1 VAVDL
6 LADFHAARAEVF
18 RAPDERFPNLLL
30 HDDAPLARLFLIQRV
45 VFEWLRSGGAGG
57 RGEGEGGG
65 GEIEREG
72 EGEGV
77 KRRRQRE
84 ASELRRSLA
93 LSLSPRPARRNAARG
108 RESARAPREKS
119 RTLWSRS

>member
-1 VAVDL
+1 MHVDAHLERNRSRRECEKDALDRGALALREDFAPRAGDGALEHSDERQHVEDDVAVDL

-57 RGEGEGGG
+57 RGE
-65 GEIEREG
+65 
-72 EGEGV
+72 
-77 KRRRQRE
+77 
-84 ASELRRSLA
+84 
-93 LSLSPRPARRNAARG
+93 
-108 RESARAPREKS
+108 SAQ
-119 RTLWSRS
+119 T